1 MMKKFV
7 LIVFSIVL
15 FSCNSD
21 SPEVEK
27 SEENLSIS
35 KTDTL
40 EYFLAKAMPV
50 EGGFSISQQANNFS
64 ISEIQH
70 RENGV
75 FYIYAAEEGFT
86 GNEVVKITRK
96 DSDGA
101 KVYSETISVLNIEV
115 TE

>member
-1 MMKKFV
+1 MMKKYV
-7 LIVFSIVL
+7 LIVFSFFL

-21 SPEVEK
+21 TSEVEK
-27 SEENLSIS
+27 TEENLTVSQ
-35 KTDTL
+35 KDTV

-50 EGGFSISQQANNFS
+50 EGGFSISRQANNFS

-75 FYIYAAEEGFT
+75 FYIYAAKEGFT
-86 GNEVVKITRK
+86 GNDVVKITRK

-101 KVYSETISVLNIEV
+101 RVYSETISVLNITV